1 MKNRISI
8 VKRKELDRIEFYLT
22 SDKGT
27 NYMFSQR
34 FSKGVYDYFRAGR
47 FEHEILSFSGWDKN
61 PRLDKTI
68 EKLPMYIRYTLKYA
82 A

>member
-8 VKRKELDRIEFYLT
+8 VKRSEQDKIEFYLT

-34 FSKGVYDYFRAGR
+34 FSKGVYDYFRGGR
-47 FEHEILSFSGWDKN
+47 FEHEILEFNQWDKN

-68 EKLPMYIRYTLKYA
+68 EKLPMYIRYTLKYVA
-82 A
+82 